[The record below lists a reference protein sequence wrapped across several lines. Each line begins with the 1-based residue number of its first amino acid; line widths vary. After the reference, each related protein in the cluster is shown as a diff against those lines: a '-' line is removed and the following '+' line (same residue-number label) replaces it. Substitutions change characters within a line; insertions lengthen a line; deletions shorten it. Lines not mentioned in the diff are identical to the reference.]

1 MIEIN
6 GKVYRNLQEQV
17 GKNKEDIESIKSQLE
32 DDELVISQL
41 SEDVEALKG
50 TVVSAGEGIS
60 LSEDYEISLNVEA
73 GSGINIE
80 QDVEDPNKLIISK
93 EAETPTYIHNVYLDA
108 AHTGSTWR
116 VNIIIKNTRS
126 NAYTTAQQL
135 YDDMADSTYY
145 SCSGAYYNSKLEL
158 LVQVCRGSLSYSFD
172 FDYIAD
178 DGDTGDSSDTL
189 NCEWVDNLRDQ
200 VL

>member
-17 GKNKEDIESIKSQLE
+17 GKNKEDIESIKGQIE
-32 DDELVISQL
+32 DDESVINDLV
-41 SEDVEALKG
+41 EDVEALKG

-60 LSEDYEISLNVEA
+60 LSADYEISLNVEA

-93 EAETPTYIHNVYLDA
+93 EETPTYIHNVYLDA
-108 AHTGSTWR
+108 THTGSSWR
-116 VNIIIKNTRS
+116 VNIIIKSEESTP
-126 NAYTTAQQL
+126 YTTAQQL
-135 YDDMADSTYY
+135 YDAMTNDAYY
-145 SCSGAYYNSKLEL
+145 SCSGAYYSSKLEL
-158 LVQVCRGSLSYSFD
+158 LVQACRGFLSYTFD
-172 FDYIAD
+172 FDYIAT
-178 DGDTGDSSDTL
+178 DGDTGDSSNTL
-189 NCEWVDNLRDQ
+189 NCEWVTNIRDQ